1 MARMFLKRT
10 LHGFIPADEAAAELV
25 RKYKVGQVYR
35 ADVVRPRNYQHHKQ
49 MFALLQLTYQNL
61 PERYAELWPTDRAFR
76 RGLAEAI
83 GHVDTY
89 TTKDGEI
96 KEVPLSLSY
105 DDVPDEVDFTQLT
118 ARMMS
123 VCAELLGIDEPE
135 LANEV
140 AQFADYGV
148 AA

>member
-1 MARMFLKRT
+1 MA
-10 LHGFIPADEAAAELV
+10 
-25 RKYKVGQVYR
+25 
-35 ADVVRPRNYQHHKQ
+35 
-49 MFALLQLTYQNL
+49 
-61 PERYAELWPTDRAFR
+61 
-76 RGLAEAI
+76 
-83 GHVDTY
+83 
-89 TTKDGEI
+89 
-96 KEVPLSLSY
+96 Y
-105 DDVPDEVDFTQLT
+105 DAVPDEVDFTQLT

>member
-1 MARMFLKRT
+1 MNNLTCPHCGAEMA
-10 LHGFIPADEAAAELV
+10 
-25 RKYKVGQVYR
+25 
-35 ADVVRPRNYQHHKQ
+35 
-49 MFALLQLTYQNL
+49 
-61 PERYAELWPTDRAFR
+61 
-76 RGLAEAI
+76 
-83 GHVDTY
+83 
-89 TTKDGEI
+89 
-96 KEVPLSLSY
+96 Y
-105 DDVPDEVDFTQLT
+105 DAVPDEVDFTQLT